1 VKRVLGRSG
10 FEVSALGM
18 GCWAIGG
25 PFYEGEDDL
34 GWGIVDDRES
44 IRAIQCGIDLGVNFI
59 DTADV
64 YGAGHSE
71 IVIAQALEGH
81 RQQIVLATKFG
92 LKFDEQSKQ
101 VLGADASTAHI
112 RGACEASLRRLN
124 TDYIDLF
131 QFHLNDFPAEET
143 AEVLETLDD
152 LVGQGK
158 IRSYG
163 WSTDFKDRAETFAKH
178 NNCTAIQHQINVIDD
193 SPEVLEVCEKEN
205 LASIN
210 RGPLAMGLLTGKYDL
225 ASTIPAEDVRGKNS
239 PGWMQYFK
247 DGKPNTLWLNKLD
260 SVREILTSGGRS
272 LPQGALAWLWG
283 RSERTI
289 PIPGFRNEQ
298 QIVENAE
305 AMEFGALSQDQIREI
320 DSILERN

>member
-1 VKRVLGRSG
+1 MKRVLGRSG

-34 GWGIVDDRES
+34 GWGVVDDQES
-44 IRAIQCGIDLGVNFI
+44 IRAIHCGLDLGVNFI

-71 IVIAQALEGH
+71 WVIARALEGH
-81 RQQIVLATKFG
+81 RQQVVLATKFG
-92 LKFDEQSKQ
+92 LKFDEQTKE
-101 VLGADASTAHI
+101 VLGADASTTHI
-112 RGACEASLRRLN
+112 REACEASLRRLN

-143 AEVLETLDD
+143 AEVLDTLDA

-163 WSTDFKDRAETFAKH
+163 WSTDFKDRAETFAKREK
-178 NNCTAIQHQINVIDD
+178 CTAIQHQINVIDD
-193 SPEVLEVCEKEN
+193 SPEILEVCAREN

-225 ASTIPAEDVRGKNS
+225 VSTIPGQDVRGKNS

-247 DGKPNTLWLNKLD
+247 DGKPNALWLNKLD

-283 RSERTI
+283 RSENTI
-289 PIPGFRNEQ
+289 PIPGFRNER
-298 QIVENAE
+298 QITENAG
-305 AMEFGALSQDQIREI
+305 AMEFGALSQDQIEEI
-320 DSILERN
+320 DRILERH

>member
-1 VKRVLGRSG
+1 
-10 FEVSALGM
+10 M

-34 GWGIVDDRES
+34 GWGIVDDQES
-44 IRAIQCGIDLGVNFI
+44 IRAIHCGLDLGVNFI

-71 IVIAQALEGH
+71 TVIAQALQGH
-81 RQQIVLATKFG
+81 RQQVVLATKFG

-101 VLGADASTAHI
+101 VLGTDASTAYI
-112 RGACEASLRRLN
+112 RRACESSLRRLN
-124 TDYIDLF
+124 TDYIDLY
-131 QFHLNDFPAEET
+131 QFHLNDFPAEEA

-152 LVGQGK
+152 LVSQGK
-158 IRSYG
+158 IRSFG
-163 WSTDFKDRAETFAKH
+163 WSTDFRDRAETFARHDK
-178 NNCTAIQHQINVIDD
+178 CTAIQHQINVIDD
-193 SPEVLEVCEKEN
+193 SSEVLEVCAKNN

-225 ASTIPAEDVRGKNS
+225 TSSVSGQDVRGKNS
-239 PGWMQYFK
+239 PAWMQYFK
-247 DGKPNTLWLNKLD
+247 DGKPNAFWLNKLD

-289 PIPGFRNEQ
+289 PIPGFRNER
-298 QIVENAE
+298 QITENAG

-320 DSILERN
+320 DRLLERE

>member
-1 VKRVLGRSG
+1 MKRVLGRSG

-25 PFYEGEDDL
+25 PFYEGENDL
-34 GWGIVDDRES
+34 GWGKVDDQES
-44 IRAIQCGIDLGVNFI
+44 IRAIHCGIDLGVNFI

-71 IVIAQALEGH
+71 MVIAQALEGH
-81 RQQIVLATKFG
+81 RHQVVLATKFG

-101 VLGADASTAHI
+101 VVGTDATSAYI
-112 RGACEASLRRLN
+112 RGACEASLRRLK

-143 AEVLETLDD
+143 AEVLETLDS
-152 LVGQGK
+152 LVEQGK

-163 WSTDFKDRAETFAKH
+163 WSTDFKDRAETFARHEK
-178 NNCTAIQHQINVIDD
+178 CTAIQHQINVIDD
-193 SPEVLEVCEKEN
+193 SPEVLAVCASEN

-210 RGPLAMGLLTGKYDL
+210 RGPLAMGLLTGKYDS
-225 ASTIPAEDVRGKNS
+225 ASTIPGKDVRGRNS

-247 DGKPNTLWLNKLD
+247 DGKPNMLWLNKLD

-298 QIVENAE
+298 QVTENAG
-305 AMEFGALSQDQIREI
+305 AMKFGALRQDQVREI
-320 DSILERN
+320 DRILERN